1 MQTKD
6 IIVLIGL
13 VVITSWLVPI
23 MDRIEIVKDQSEQRI
38 TRLQSIG
45 K

>member
-13 VVITSWLVPI
+13 VVITTWLVPI
-23 MDRIEIVKDQSEQRI
+23 MDRIEIIKDQSEQRI
-38 TRLQSIG
+38 TRLESIG